1 MRSPQPFSIDH
12 GTEEAISYNPPVM
25 MVQGS
30 NELVDF
36 SMAFLTSTWYI
47 TNPYLKSKLI
57 TVRRNIITRN
67 SGMAI
72 DEVVACTGSR
82 CWGQAESRTTWCP
95 ERCLEQPPF
104 SLEAPND
111 ELDAILRRC
120 VSQSQDSSTDILI
133 DDDPPE
139 VEKTGTHTQF
149 YDKFS
154 AYGHKFALPYVNVL
168 LYKAVRHEIAEIM
181 QAVWHDPT
189 HRAVM
194 MNFTS

>member
-1 MRSPQPFSIDH
+1 
-12 GTEEAISYNPPVM
+12 M

-57 TVRRNIITRN
+57 TVRRTIIIRN

-72 DEVVACTGSR
+72 DEVVACTGSC
-82 CWGQAESRTTWCP
+82 CWGQAEPRTTWCP

-120 VSQSQDSSTDILI
+120 VSQSQDSCTDILI
-133 DDDPPE
+133 DDDSPE

-154 AYGHKFALPYVNVL
+154 AYGHNFALPYVNVL